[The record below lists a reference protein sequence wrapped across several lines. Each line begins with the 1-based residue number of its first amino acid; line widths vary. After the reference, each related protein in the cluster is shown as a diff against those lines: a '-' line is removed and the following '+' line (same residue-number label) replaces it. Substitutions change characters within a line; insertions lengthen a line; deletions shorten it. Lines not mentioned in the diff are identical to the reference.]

1 MIKNFVFDL
10 GRVLVDFYPIPYM
23 EQLGLDDETINKL
36 KEIIFKS
43 QDWVDYDSGILLHNT
58 DIIQKLAKEHPELEE
73 EIKLVLQDD
82 WVKVHKL
89 REDMADYL
97 ISLKKEGYNIYIL
110 SNISIDS
117 YEYVSNYDFFNYIDG
132 GVYSYE
138 VKVSK
143 PNELI
148 YKILLQRYNLVPEET
163 IFIDD
168 SLKNIEAAE
177 KLGINGVQHIDLKQT
192 QRIIDEKL

>member
-1 MIKNFVFDL
+1 M
-10 GRVLVDFYPIPYM
+10 
-23 EQLGLDDETINKL
+23 
-36 KEIIFKS
+36 
-43 QDWVDYDSGILLHNT
+43 
-58 DIIQKLAKEHPELEE
+58 
-73 EIKLVLQDD
+73 
-82 WVKVHKL
+82 
-89 REDMADYL
+89 
-97 ISLKKEGYNIYIL
+97 

-117 YEYVSNYDFFNYIDG
+117 YEYVSSYDFFNYIDG

-192 QRIIDEKL
+192 QRIIGEKL

>member
-23 EQLGLDDETINKL
+23 EQLGLDEETINKL
-36 KEIIFKS
+36 NKIIFQS

-58 DIIQKLAKEHPELEE
+58 DIIKKLTKEHPELEN

-82 WVKVHKL
+82 WVKVHNL

-97 ISLKKEGYNIYIL
+97 ISLKKQGYNIYIL
-110 SNISIDS
+110 SNISTDS
-117 YEYVSNYDFFNYIDG
+117 YEFVSKYDFFNYIDG

-168 SLKNIEAAE
+168 SLKNIEVAE
-177 KLGINGVQHIDLKQT
+177 SLGINGIQHIDLDQT